1 MFKILNL
8 STFNNKNGIL
18 TVAEFK
24 KLDFKIKR
32 IFSIT
37 ASKNSIRGK
46 HAHKECRQI
55 LFCPKGKIEVTLFNG
70 LKKKKIILSNA
81 AKGLLVYKKVWL
93 ELKFLSNNCFLIALC
108 DQYFLE
114 KDYIRNLDTFKKEII
129 NKS

>member
-70 LKKKKIILSNA
+70 SKKKKIILSKA
-81 AKGLLVYKKVWL
+81 SKGLLVYKKVWL
-93 ELKFLSNNCFLIALC
+93 ELKFLTDNCFLIALC

-114 KDYIRNLDTFKKEII
+114 KDYIRNLDTFKK
-129 NKS
+129 K

>member
-8 STFNNKNGIL
+8 PIFNNKNGIL

-46 HAHKECRQI
+46 HAHKKCRQI
-55 LFCPKGKIEVTLFNG
+55 FFCPKGKVEVTLFNG
-70 LKKKKIILSNA
+70 LKKKKITLSKA
-81 AKGLLVYKKVWL
+81 SKGLMVHKKIWV
-93 ELKFLSNNCFLIALC
+93 ELKFLTNNCFFISLC
-108 DQYFLE
+108 DQYFSE
-114 KDYIRNLDTFKKEII
+114 KDYIRNLEIFKKEI
-129 NKS
+129 